1 LQSFQRPESTR
12 AVVCETSVSML
23 SPCDGEIS
31 EAWTM
36 AFRLTVKLRVEVA
49 RIAEA
54 IDSVR
59 H

>member
-1 LQSFQRPESTR
+1 
-12 AVVCETSVSML
+12 ML

-36 AFRLTVKLRVEVA
+36 IFRLTVKLRVDVA
-49 RIAEA
+49 RIVEA
-54 IDSVR
+54 SDRVR

>member
-1 LQSFQRPESTR
+1 MF
-12 AVVCETSVSML
+12 
-23 SPCDGEIS
+23 SPFEGEIS

-36 AFRLTVKLRVEVA
+36 AFRLTVKLRVDVA
-49 RIAEA
+49 RILEA